1 MDENALDE
9 PTKRLLE
16 GTLGELYEGVDRAL
30 GRVLN
35 ALPEDADV
43 IVVSPLGMG
52 ENTSRADFLGKM
64 LDAAIEGEI
73 VIDVEATA
81 CALLGG
87 DLTGLSGTPLLEP

>member
-1 MDENALDE
+1 MEEVFGRPHIPSLI
-9 PTKRLLE
+9 TLRRRLV
-16 GTLGELYEGVDRAL
+16 GAPA
-30 GRVLN
+30 RVAD